1 MRNLAEG
8 SPQYSALR
16 FLDAVEFVADNVL
29 PHLIVSKPLNSLVV
43 HPTCSSIH
51 LGITGALEKVAQAVA
66 TEVVLPKEWGC
77 CAYAGDRGML
87 HPELTASA
95 TAAEAAEINSGHYDA
110 YASLNRT
117 CEQGMT
123 EATGR
128 PYWHVLQHLEKV
140 TRTHGIRPKSEL

>member
-1 MRNLAEG
+1 MRELAEG
-8 SPQYSALR
+8 SPEYSKLR
-16 FLDAVEFVADNVL
+16 FIDAVEFVADTVL
-29 PHLIVSKPLNSLVV
+29 PNLTVSKPFRSLAV

-95 TAAEAAEINSGHYDA
+95 TAAEAAEIKSGQYDA

-128 PYWHVLQHLEKV
+128 AYWHVLQHLEVV
-140 TRTHGIRPKSEL
+140 TRSN

>member
-1 MRNLAEG
+1 MRDLAKG
-8 SPQYSALR
+8 SPEYSRVR
-16 FLDAVEFVADNVL
+16 FVDAVEFVADNLL
-29 PHLIVSKPLNSLVV
+29 PHLTVSKPLNSLAV

-95 TAAEAAEINSGHYDA
+95 TAAEATEIKSGQYDA

-123 EATGR
+123 EATGQA
-128 PYWHVLQHLEKV
+128 YWHVLQHLEKV
-140 TRTHGIRPKSEL
+140 TRTN